1 MLSFIDLEGA
11 SGATYRFHRVDDLS
25 TLPAI
30 AGNFAYVQEEG
41 SKPLVVCCGTDETL
55 LKAAIRWPSAQQTHR
70 ATAIYVRRNVSWKVR
85 AQEHD
90 DIVKKHQP
98 PLIVATELDRLS

>member
-1 MLSFIDLEGA
+1 M
-11 SGATYRFHRVDDLS
+11 
-25 TLPAI
+25 P
-30 AGNFAYVQEEG
+30 
-41 SKPLVVCCGTDETL
+41 
-55 LKAAIRWPSAQQTHR
+55 QQTHR